1 MKEDTL
7 DRLVDVDI
15 KEENRKEGKTKALKS
30 KAEHEN
36 GSEIKFIE

>member
-1 MKEDTL
+1 MKDDTL
-7 DRLVDVDI
+7 ERLVDDI